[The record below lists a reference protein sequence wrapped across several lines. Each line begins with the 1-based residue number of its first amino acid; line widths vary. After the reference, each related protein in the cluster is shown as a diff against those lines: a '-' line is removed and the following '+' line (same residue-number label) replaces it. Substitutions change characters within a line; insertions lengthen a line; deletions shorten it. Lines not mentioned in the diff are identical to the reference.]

1 MNVLKNMSAPPRSE
15 VYYEQYQ
22 LSSKYICFNPYV
34 LKDLLHILS
43 DSPSSIAKAAEKY
56 VKKHPNIIK
65 NIAKPTGYM
74 VSEYIELGV
83 MSRQKIDEALNN
95 LYSFEICNDV
105 ELLILVFGSTVGDLY
120 IPNRPLSFEDTKFN
134 KVLLFPKE
142 EVES

>member
-1 MNVLKNMSAPPRSE
+1 M
-15 VYYEQYQ
+15 
-22 LSSKYICFNPYV
+22 
-34 LKDLLHILS
+34 HILS

-56 VKKHPNIIK
+56 VKKHPHIIK

-95 LYSFEICNDV
+95 LYSFEVCNDV

-120 IPNRPLSFEDTKFN
+120 IPNRPLSFEETKFN